1 MLSPDDPRRM
11 CACGTRAAARAAFG
25 VPACADQLFR
35 GRGIIATA
43 AEGAQ
48 TRCTCGPSVR
58 SLRGRRRARGG
69 VWCGPDYA
77 FEAAALFVPIFEE
90 PEVDFGGGVAEQ

>member
-11 CACGTRAAARAAFG
+11 RACGTRAAARAAFG
-25 VPACADQLFR
+25 VTACADQLFR

-43 AEGAQ
+43 VAGAQ

-58 SLRGRRRARGG
+58 RLRSRRSARGG
-69 VWCGPDYA
+69 VRRRPDYA
-77 FEAAALFVPIFEE
+77 FEAAALFVTVVEE
-90 PEVDFGGGVAEQ
+90 PEVDFGGGGGEQ